1 MSQKIKLGLTRNRLF
16 SFDNAVTFVGEY
28 KTSFDV
34 SEVKKALKMLCLKEP
49 VITSDILLENDGTA
63 YVVTES
69 VNIQLEIAEG
79 SVEDYLNKITA
90 NGFDFNRQ
98 LFSFALINGNTL
110 VICGHTVVCDG
121 NSLLNLAKELLE
133 FYNKK
138 NLSVESNDIILF
150 SDKSQLPLNINSP
163 VVDRLSSDLEVGWQ
177 KKTAFFSFE
186 DYKTARGKYF
196 ENKGRVQS
204 EKKELSADM
213 LNKLK
218 RFSRENKVDVSSIVA
233 FSFYKGLYEV
243 LKEKRSVAKMNVI
256 SNERVFF
263 ENFANMSVGPFNGV
277 VTVEN
282 KLKKGDDKSLKGQA
296 ISFHKEIYKRLTS
309 SFSVF
314 YNENILMNVP
324 GSFCDSAYMYTAGQ
338 FKHKYSKR
346 LAEIYGC
353 NNRKI
358 GEFGSYNLDQHYYD
372 VLKEFVNIE
381 VSEPLKMRSYSF
393 ITFTQNNGK
402 GFVSF
407 KWNTNKLSTKN
418 VEEITDI
425 SRKILSDLTE

>member
-1 MSQKIKLGLTRNRLF
+1 MSQRIKLGLTRNRLF

-28 KTSFDV
+28 KTAFDV
-34 SEVKKALKMLCLKEP
+34 TELKKALKMLCLKEP

-69 VNIQLEIAEG
+69 VNIQLEIADG
-79 SVEDYLNKITA
+79 SVEDYLNKKTTK
-90 NGFDFNRQ
+90 GFDFNQQ

-138 NLSVESNDIILF
+138 NLSVESDDIVLF

-163 VVDRLSSDLEVGWQ
+163 LIDRLSSDLEVGWQ

-186 DYKTARGKYF
+186 DYKTAEEKYF
-196 ENKGRVQS
+196 EKKGKVQS
-204 EKKELSADM
+204 EKTELSADM

-218 RFSRENKVDVSSIVA
+218 RFSGENKVDVSSIVA

-256 SNERVFF
+256 SNERIFF
-263 ENFANMSVGPFNGV
+263 ENFANMSVGPYNGF

-282 KLKKGDDKSLKGQA
+282 KLKKDDDKSLKGQA

-324 GSFCDSAYMYTAGQ
+324 GSFCDSAYMYAAGQ

-358 GEFGSYNLDQHYYD
+358 GEFDSFNLDQHYYD
-372 VLKEFVNIE
+372 ILKEFVNID
-381 VSEPLKMRSYSF
+381 VSEPLKMRSYSL
-393 ITFTQNNGK
+393 ITFTQNYGK
-402 GFVSF
+402 GFVNF
-407 KWNTNKLSTKN
+407 KWNTDNLSTKN
-418 VEEITDI
+418 VEEITEI